1 MFLHV
6 EYLTCRH
13 RRATINVIQTSAGF
27 CFYYGPDR
35 IICNPNR
42 IFNLTTIGLL
52 AVISGFSSL
61 GAPADV
67 INPIELSLEK
77 EIASKKEITEVLTT
91 QDKVEQYFSDLPIM
105 IDIARC
111 ESRFRQHNKNGD
123 VLRGE
128 LTPAD
133 VGVMQVNEKFHLKES
148 KKLGYDIHTLEGN
161 MAYAR
166 YLYQKQGARP
176 WLASSSCWAKYR
188 ELAKK

>member
-1 MFLHV
+1 MTLGF
-6 EYLTCRH
+6 
-13 RRATINVIQTSAGF
+13 RRATINAIQTSAGF
-27 CFYYGPDR
+27 CFYYGHDR
-35 IICNPNR
+35 ITLTPNR

-61 GAPADV
+61 NAPTDA
-67 INPIELSLEK
+67 ITP
-77 EIASKKEITEVLTT
+77 AEITLTTGAVSEEEAIEVLTT

-133 VGVMQVNEKFHLKES
+133 VGVMQINERFHLRES

-166 YLYQKQGARP
+166 YLYEKQGARP
-176 WLASSSCWAKYR
+176 WLASSQCWAKYSD
-188 ELAKK
+188 LAKK